1 MQEVEVR
8 SLVRELI
15 SYRSCGMAKN
25 NVKTRSPRPP
35 AEKNKTKT
43 KRIEPRYL
51 YQSDF
56 TVGQIETQRD

>member
-15 SYRSCGMAKN
+15 SYRSCGMAKK
-25 NVKTRSPRPP
+25 NVKTRPP
-35 AEKNKTKT
+35 PPEKNKTKT

-56 TVGQIETQRD
+56 TVGQTETQRD